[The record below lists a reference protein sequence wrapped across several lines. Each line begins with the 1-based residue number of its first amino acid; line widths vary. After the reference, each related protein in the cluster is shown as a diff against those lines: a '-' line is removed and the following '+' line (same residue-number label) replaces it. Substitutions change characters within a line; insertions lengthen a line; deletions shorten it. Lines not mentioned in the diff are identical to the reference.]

1 MKTFKTV
8 LKEKFGYD
16 VSAIGTYVNQ
26 ESKNIMTDL
35 IYGSGLIDRIQVM
48 EEVKGSEKLKML
60 NVNFSMQKVV
70 DCEMEDD
77 GTIVF
82 SDKTMTTERVGV
94 QFSLCNEN
102 LNGTWAQMLLA
113 IGANRQD
120 REMPLEDVITAYVIK
135 SFKKKLQ
142 DLVIKGDTDSTDEEL
157 NIIDGFVKRWDND
170 SDLQVATRTGTTFT
184 QDNTL
189 TNMLALY
196 EKIPAEVFDSG
207 WAVEIIGPRTAGRHV
222 INYVWTNKDYN
233 QKLEYTNENG
243 ELSFVIPTTDV
254 TFRSYPQFTDGEYAN
269 RMYAVV
275 YPLMCFGTDLLSD
288 QDGFFVKYLEDS
300 EKLRFGGKMRA
311 GTQYIWGKYFV
322 RLSDPAS

>member
-1 MKTFKTV
+1 MKAFKTV
-8 LKEKFGYD
+8 LKERFGYD
-16 VSAIGTYVNQ
+16 VSQIGTYVNQ
-26 ESKNIMTDL
+26 ESDNIKTDL

-60 NVNFSMQKVV
+60 NVNFSLQRVT

-77 GTIVF
+77 GTVLFLNETI
-82 SDKTMTTERVGV
+82 TTERVGV

-120 REMPLEDVITAYVIK
+120 REMPLEDVITAYVVK

-142 DLVIKGDTDSTDEEL
+142 DLVFKGDTDSPDDEL
-157 NIIDGFVKRWDND
+157 NIIDGFIKKFDND
-170 SDLQVATRTGTTFT
+170 SNFNIATRTGTSFSTS
-184 QDNTL
+184 NSL
-189 TNMLALY
+189 TNMLAIY
-196 EKIPAEVFDSG
+196 NKIPAEVFDSG
-207 WAVEIIGPRTAGRHV
+207 WAVEIIGPRAAGRNVIEHV
-222 INYVWTNKDYN
+222 WDNKDYN
-233 QKLEYTNENG
+233 QKLEFKNENG

-254 TFRSYPQFTDGEYAN
+254 TYRSYPQFTDGAYAN

-275 YPLMCFGTDLLSD
+275 YPLMCFGTDLRSD
-288 QDGFFVKYLEDS
+288 EDGFFVKYLEES

-311 GTQYIWGKYFV
+311 GVAYIWGKYFV